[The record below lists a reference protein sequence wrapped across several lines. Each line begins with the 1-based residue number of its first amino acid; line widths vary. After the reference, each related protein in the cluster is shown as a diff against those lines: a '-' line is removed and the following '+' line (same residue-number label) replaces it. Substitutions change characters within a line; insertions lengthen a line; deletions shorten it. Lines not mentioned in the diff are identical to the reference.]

1 MQKRTS
7 RADDS
12 TIRTIQQYSPMVYRL
27 AYSLVKS
34 KCDAEDI
41 HQEVFVRYITKAP
54 AFESGE
60 HEKAWFIR
68 VTTNLCKNW
77 WRTAWKRKVVS
88 LTEYEEEY
96 GDIDK
101 AAESRYGAETLE
113 AQLQEDKAED
123 IIRLVKTLPQK
134 YRVVIHLFY
143 YEELSVEE
151 IAGALQ
157 LKPSTVRTQLTRARC
172 RLGELLKKE
181 NPQLANG
188 LAFSFGKQGGSD
200 VSGRV

>member
-12 TIRTIQQYSPMVYRL
+12 VLQTIEQYSPMVYRL

-41 HQEVFVRYITKAP
+41 HQEVFIRFLTKEP
-54 AFESGE
+54 EFESRE

-77 WRTAWKRKVVS
+77 WRAAWKRKVVS
-88 LTEYEEEY
+88 MTEYEEEY
-96 GDIDK
+96 G
-101 AAESRYGAETLE
+101 EYGEPEE
-113 AQLQEDKAED
+113 AWASD
-123 IIRLVKTLPQK
+123 IIHLVKTLPQK
-134 YRVVIHLFY
+134 YRIVIHLFY

-151 IAGALQ
+151 IAAVLKR
-157 LKPSTVRTQLTRARC
+157 KPSTVRTQLTRAR
-172 RLGELLKKE
+172 RKLGELLKE
-181 NPQLANG
+181 
-188 LAFSFGKQGGSD
+188 D
-200 VSGRV
+200 I